1 MKKRV
6 WALLDNRMGSV
17 GQIRGVAAALNPA
30 HYEIEEKQIAYN
42 RLAALPNILKGRTL
56 VGVTPDSRKQISRD
70 FPDLV
75 ISASRRTA
83 TVALWIKKQSPAV
96 KIVQLLHP
104 DVSPAN
110 MRRFDRIFMP
120 EHDRHKNAAGNCFY
134 TIGSPP
140 HRVSAAA
147 LAAAE
152 KKWQKAFA
160 SLPRPLTAVIVGGS
174 IKGKAFALDNA
185 RELGRQIRALKER
198 IGGSVLITDSKRTGS
213 RAEALI
219 MEELKGIPAHTYL
232 WGSQDENPIMGY
244 WALAD
249 NIVVTGDSVSM
260 ACESCGAGKPVF
272 VFCGHDWLTP
282 KHCRFVQSLYDNG
295 YAVPLQPGCE
305 EFKQGKVLFPA
316 FEIAAEIDRLF
327 IE

>member
-134 TIGSPP
+134 TMARRTVSVPP
-140 HRVSAAA
+140 
-147 LAAAE
+147 LWPPP
-152 KKWQKAFA
+152 KKNGRKLL
-160 SLPRPLTAVIVGGS
+160 LP
-174 IKGKAFALDNA
+174 
-185 RELGRQIRALKER
+185 
-198 IGGSVLITDSKRTGS
+198 
-213 RAEALI
+213 
-219 MEELKGIPAHTYL
+219 
-232 WGSQDENPIMGY
+232 
-244 WALAD
+244 
-249 NIVVTGDSVSM
+249 
-260 ACESCGAGKPVF
+260 
-272 VFCGHDWLTP
+272 
-282 KHCRFVQSLYDNG
+282 CRGL
-295 YAVPLQPGCE
+295 
-305 EFKQGKVLFPA
+305 
-316 FEIAAEIDRLF
+316 
-327 IE
+327 

>member
-30 HYEIEEKQIAYN
+30 HYKIEEKQIAYN

-134 TIGSPP
+134 TIGSP

-147 LAAAE
+147 LATAE

-219 MEELKGIPAHTYL
+219 MEELKGIP
-232 WGSQDENPIMGY
+232 PI
-244 WALAD
+244 L
-249 NIVVTGDSVSM
+249 IS
-260 ACESCGAGKPVF
+260 GAA
-272 VFCGHDWLTP
+272 
-282 KHCRFVQSLYDNG
+282 R
-295 YAVPLQPGCE
+295 
-305 EFKQGKVLFPA
+305 
-316 FEIAAEIDRLF
+316 
-327 IE
+327 